1 MKTQE
6 RTSTTQDSEPGTQNS
21 SVVKTQEQELINEA
35 YEALKYIIDPEIGIN
50 IVDLGL
56 VYKVSLKED
65 EKLHVALTLTT
76 PGCPMSGTITTAA
89 EQMLHK
95 RFPNLEIEVELVWLP
110 QWTPEMISEEGMR
123 LLGNT

>member
-6 RTSTTQDSEPGTQNS
+6 EEI
-21 SVVKTQEQELINEA
+21 VNEA

-56 VYKVSLKED
+56 VYKVNLVEEE
-65 EKLHVALTLTT
+65 EKLQVDLTLTT

-89 EQMLHK
+89 RQMLDK
-95 RFPNLEIEVELVWLP
+95 RFPNLDVQVELVWLP
-110 QWTPEMISEEGMR
+110 PWSPEMITEEGLR
-123 LLGNT
+123 LMGNT